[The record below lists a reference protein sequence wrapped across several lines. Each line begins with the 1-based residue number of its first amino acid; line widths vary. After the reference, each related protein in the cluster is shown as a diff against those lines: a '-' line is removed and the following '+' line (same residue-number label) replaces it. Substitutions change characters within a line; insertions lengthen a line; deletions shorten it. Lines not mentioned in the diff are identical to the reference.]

1 MKSLTKFGRVYAVW
15 DSLLSQYVYVGQ
27 TTVRS
32 DHSAHGEL
40 LRDRWGRVHSWE
52 YVVVQEWESITIE
65 DLNRAEDYFIKLL
78 GTGADLS
85 PHGLNLKLGGQLTS
99 LGRIR
104 QRDQATLNNQSSAWR
119 AQRSTIQRRVSMT
132 PERQRAF
139 CATLRRNWSDPNKRK
154 RMLSNLS
161 TDPIV
166 YMARMESAKAKT
178 IELWNNPQFA
188 ASQRSKMHSAEAVA
202 KREAAKKANR
212 ERRLAA

>member
-1 MKSLTKFGRVYAVW
+1 
-15 DSLLSQYVYVGQ
+15 
-27 TTVRS
+27 
-32 DHSAHGEL
+32 
-40 LRDRWGRVHSWE
+40 
-52 YVVVQEWESITIE
+52 
-65 DLNRAEDYFIKLL
+65 
-78 GTGADLS
+78 
-85 PHGLNLKLGGQLTS
+85 
-99 LGRIR
+99 
-104 QRDQATLNNQSSAWR
+104 
-119 AQRSTIQRRVSMT
+119 MT